1 MISKEFIFQ
10 EIESLPQ
17 NLLEEI
23 ADFIGYLKL
32 KNSEKNLDILI
43 ASEYSLGKDWLK
55 PEEEEAWRN
64 L

>member
-1 MISKEFIFQ
+1 MVPKEFVLR

-17 NLLEEI
+17 NLLDEV

-32 KNSEKNLDILI
+32 KNREKKSDITI

-55 PEEEEAWRN
+55 VEEDEAWRN

>member
-1 MISKEFIFQ
+1 MVPKEFVLR

-17 NLLEEI
+17 NLLEEV

-32 KNSEKNLDILI
+32 KNGEKKLDITI

-55 PEEEEAWRN
+55 AEEEEAWRN

>member
-1 MISKEFIFQ
+1 MVPKEFVLR
-10 EIESLPQ
+10 EIGSLPQ
-17 NLLEEI
+17 NLLEEV

-32 KNSEKNLDILI
+32 KNGEKKLDITI

>member
-1 MISKEFIFQ
+1 MVPKEFVLR

-17 NLLEEI
+17 NLLEEV

-32 KNSEKNLDILI
+32 KNGEKKLDITI
-43 ASEYSLGKDWLK
+43 ASEYSLGKDWQR